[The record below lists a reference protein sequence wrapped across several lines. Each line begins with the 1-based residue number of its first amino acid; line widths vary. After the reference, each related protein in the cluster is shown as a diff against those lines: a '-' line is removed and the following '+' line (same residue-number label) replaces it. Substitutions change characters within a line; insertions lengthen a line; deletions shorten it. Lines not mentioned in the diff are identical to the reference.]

1 MNLILSIVVGGLLGH
16 AIDAGY
22 DGRLAQYINSP
33 QSYAI
38 LLFSPEKIAQGKGG
52 WQGEHAGKWL
62 YAASKAYERTA
73 DPAVRQRLV
82 SVADYLTSRQEKD
95 GYLGCYRED
104 KRYYHRPGPEAM
116 KVDWDTWIMAYLI
129 KGFTEASVAT
139 GDPKYADCALR
150 IVEFL
155 HWTVF
160 DQGIKIAQTGMHA
173 GMAGLGMLDPLCD
186 LYLQRPLPVVREMI
200 DRCIQ
205 ELDETPC
212 LQLIDLACKGYDVSL
227 IGNGKIYEMCRCL
240 TGMAK
245 AYQLFAIAGPRSV
258 IAGPRAVI
266 AGSDRQ
272 SSSSAVIAGPD
283 RQSSSAVIAGHDRQ
297 SYARLLTAC
306 RNAWDS
312 IYTNHLTT
320 LGGPWGGI
328 NNCWEIFNRPAEW
341 APYECTET
349 CSVMEWMHFTWEMLK
364 ITGDGRYASE
374 LEKTSY
380 NALLAARAEDGL
392 RWEYYVRTNGELTP
406 RGDWACCWS
415 SGMTALEDIPCY
427 MYDVRPDGLYV
438 NILSESSFEFSLR
451 GQRAA
456 AGAASAASASSAAGR
471 RIRITQTADYAHS
484 GRAHF
489 VLSAAPPVIAGSD
502 RQSSAPGATLGRFAI
517 AIHRPAWAHNYTILI
532 NGQPARTRETNG
544 YISIK
549 RKWTAGDQ
557 LTIEFP
563 YEIRTLER
571 SWEYRNAGMKEHNF
585 SNWYN
590 GFTKHYITFAAGPLV
605 YATDHQD
612 SFERQ
617 NPLKL
622 TRPEIA
628 AAELLDAA
636 AVGDGV
642 DGSGAFASA
651 LAATAASA
659 AAGSSAPASAPD
671 APAALSGS
679 AAPAPTYADPVI
691 RVGNLQLRPIA
702 HMPPFGPGPQWRTT
716 WFQIP

>member
-1 MNLILSIVVGGLLGH
+1 MNLLLTIVVGGLLGH

-33 QSYAI
+33 ESYAI
-38 LLFSPEKIAQGKGG
+38 KLFSPEMIAKGKGG

-62 YAASKAYERTA
+62 YAASKAYERTG
-73 DPAVRQRLV
+73 DPVVLGRLT
-82 SVADYLTSRQEKD
+82 SVADYLISRQEKD

-160 DQGIKIAQTGMHA
+160 EQGIKIAQTGMHA

-200 DRCIQ
+200 DRCIL

-245 AYQLFAIAGPRSV
+245 AYQLYTT
-258 IAGPRAVI
+258 
-266 AGSDRQ
+266 
-272 SSSSAVIAGPD
+272 VIAGPD
-283 RQSSSAVIAGHDRQ
+283 RQSS
-297 SYARLLTAC
+297 RLLTAC

-380 NALLAARAEDGL
+380 NALMAARAEDGL

-415 SGMTALEDIPCY
+415 SGMTALEDIPTY
-427 MYDVRPDGLYV
+427 MYDVRGDGLFV
-438 NILSESSFEFSLR
+438 NIISEGEFS
-451 GQRAA
+451 GKVGKADICVQ
-456 AGAASAASASSAAGR
+456 
-471 RIRITQTADYAHS
+471 QVADYART
-484 GRAHF
+484 GRAEFIYSSRHAS
-489 VLSAAPPVIAGSD
+489 LSARHARPD
-502 RQSSAPGATLGRFAI
+502 RASFRLAV
-517 AIHRPAWAHNYTILI
+517 HRPAWATHYTVRI
-532 NGQPARTRETNG
+532 NGTPARTTETNG
-544 YISIK
+544 YICIK
-549 RKWTAGDQ
+549 RKWTDGDR

-563 YEIRTLER
+563 YEIRTLEKT
-571 SWEYRNAGMKEHNF
+571 WEYRNAGMKEHNF

-590 GFTKHYITFAAGPLV
+590 GFTKHYVTFAAGPLV

-622 TRPEIA
+622 TRDEIA
-628 AAELLDAA
+628 AAKLVPVAA
-636 AVGDGV
+636 AP
-642 DGSGAFASA
+642 
-651 LAATAASA
+651 AATA
-659 AAGSSAPASAPD
+659 
-671 APAALSGS
+671 PAATGDGP
-679 AAPAPTYADPVI
+679 ATIAPTPELH
-691 RVGNLQLRPIA
+691 VGGLHLRPIA
-702 HMPPFGPGPQWRTT
+702 LLPPFGDGPQWRVT

>member
-1 MNLILSIVVGGLLGH
+1 MNLILTIVVGGLLGH

-38 LLFSPEKIAQGKGG
+38 QLFSPEKIAQGKGG

-82 SVADYLTSRQEKD
+82 SVADYLISRQEKD

-129 KGFTEASVAT
+129 KGFTEASIAT

-200 DRCIQ
+200 DRCIL

-245 AYQLFAIAGPRSV
+245 AYQLFAN
-258 IAGPRAVI
+258 
-266 AGSDRQ
+266 
-272 SSSSAVIAGPD
+272 
-283 RQSSSAVIAGHDRQ
+283 AGHDRQ

-306 RNAWDS
+306 RNAWES

-427 MYDVRPDGLYV
+427 MYDLRPDGLYV
-438 NILSESSFEFSLR
+438 NILSESSFDFSLR
-451 GQRAA
+451 GQRVLI
-456 AGAASAASASSAAGR
+456 S
-471 RIRITQTADYAHS
+471 QTSDYAHS

-489 VLSAAPPVIAGSD
+489 VLSAAPPVIAGPDRQSSSASAGAPAAAVIAGPD
-502 RQSSAPGATLGRFAI
+502 RQSSAPRATLGRFAI
-517 AIHRPAWAHNYTILI
+517 AIHRPAWAHSYTVLI

-549 RKWTAGDQ
+549 RKWTDGDR

-651 LAATAASA
+651 LAGSAATAASA
-659 AAGSSAPASAPD
+659 AAGSSASASVPD
-671 APAALSGS
+671 APAS
-679 AAPAPTYADPVI
+679 PAPTYADPVI

>member
-1 MNLILSIVVGGLLGH
+1 MNLILTIVVGGLLGH

-38 LLFSPEKIAQGKGG
+38 QLFSPEKIAQGKGG

-82 SVADYLTSRQEKD
+82 SVADYLVSRQEKD

-129 KGFTEASVAT
+129 KGFTEASIAT

-200 DRCIQ
+200 DRCIL

-245 AYQLFAIAGPRSV
+245 AYQLFAPR
-258 IAGPRAVI
+258 
-266 AGSDRQ
+266 
-272 SSSSAVIAGPD
+272 AVIAGPD
-283 RQSSSAVIAGHDRQ
+283 RQSSSSAVIAGHDRQ

-306 RNAWDS
+306 RNAWES
-312 IYTNHLTT
+312 IYANHLTT

-438 NILSESSFEFSLR
+438 NIISESSFDFSLR
-451 GQRAA
+451 GQRVTAASPASAA
-456 AGAASAASASSAAGR
+456 ASGPASAASASSAAGR

-489 VLSAAPPVIAGSD
+489 VLSAAPPVIAGPD
-502 RQSSAPGATLGRFAI
+502 RQSSAASAGAPAAAVIAGPDRQSSAPAAVIAGPDRQSAAPAAVIAGPDRQSAAPGATLGRFAI
-517 AIHRPAWAHNYTILI
+517 AIHRPAWAHSYTILV

-628 AAELLDAA
+628 AAELLDA
-636 AVGDGV
+636 
-642 DGSGAFASA
+642 GAE
-651 LAATAASA
+651 LL
-659 AAGSSAPASAPD
+659 D
-671 APAALSGS
+671 AP